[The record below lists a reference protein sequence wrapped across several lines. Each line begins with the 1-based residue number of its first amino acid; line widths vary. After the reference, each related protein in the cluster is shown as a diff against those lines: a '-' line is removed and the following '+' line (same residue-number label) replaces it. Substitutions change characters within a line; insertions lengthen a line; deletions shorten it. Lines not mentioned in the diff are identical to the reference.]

1 VVGLGHV
8 AQFVTDGSLQPLAT
22 ESDTNTLIIVA
33 LILGLGV
40 AAKVLAD
47 RFQVPSVLFLIL
59 SGVIVG
65 PEGLSIVTIDVFGL
79 EGLTTIV
86 GFSVAIIVF
95 EGAFHLKIDK
105 LREAP
110 SAALRL
116 VTIGAAIS
124 FVGTALAVRYLLGA
138 EWGIAG
144 LVGALLVATGPTV
157 ITPILSVVSVRD
169 RVAAALETE
178 GIVNDVTA
186 AIFAIVIFEFLAS
199 QEAQPTEY
207 LTEFVT
213 RLSVGVFFGLL
224 VAGVLWFLFVQVEL
238 PMGWTPQNVRLMTL
252 AGAVLAF
259 SFAHTI
265 EAESGVAAVAVAG
278 IVLGNVGLPYEE
290 TIEEFK
296 GDVTIIVLSFVFIAL
311 AALIE
316 IDSLRELGV
325 PGLLVVAVVALVLRP
340 LLVFISTAGCRFTE
354 GEKLFISFVGP
365 RGIIPASVATLFAL
379 QLQQEGAPYNPEGA
393 SILSGT
399 VFLVILLTV
408 VFEGGLAR
416 QIAEALKVIPMRVLI
431 IGGGR
436 VGRELS
442 QRLEERGENVII
454 LEKREAVAEELRN
467 DGFSVRQGD
476 GTNIELLR
484 KAGIGRAKRVVA
496 ATGDDDTNLLVAQ
509 LANSKFEVEQVIAR
523 VNQPDNVDAF
533 NELGVET
540 VSASSSTALGIDNLI
555 ERPALSKWM
564 TELERSGDV
573 QEVEVTDEALVGR
586 TIRELNQELPSGCMI
601 ALFTRDEANTI
612 PDPDQEI
619 ELEDHLTVIGRTDSV
634 RDALDRLHP
643 HD

>member
-1 VVGLGHV
+1 VVGLGFV
-8 AQFVTDGSLQPLAT
+8 AQFVTHGRLQPLAT
-22 ESDTNTLIIVA
+22 ESDANTLIIVA

-47 RFQVPSVLFLIL
+47 RFRVPSVLFLIL
-59 SGVIVG
+59 SGVVVG

-86 GFSVAIIVF
+86 GVSVAIIVF

-116 VTIGAAIS
+116 VTIGAVIS
-124 FVGTALAVRYLLGA
+124 FVGTTLAVRYLLGA

-186 AIFAIVIFEFLAS
+186 AIFAVVIFELLAS
-199 QEAQPTEY
+199 QEAQPAEY
-207 LTEFVT
+207 LTEFIT
-213 RLSVGVFFGLL
+213 RVSVGVFFGLL
-224 VAGVLWFLFVQVEL
+224 VAGTLWFLFIQVDL

-259 SFAHTI
+259 SLADTI

-278 IVLGNVGLPYEE
+278 IVLGNVDLPYEE

-311 AALIE
+311 AALID
-316 IDSLRELGV
+316 IDSLRELGI

-340 LLVFISTAGCRFTE
+340 ALVFISTASARFTR

-379 QLQQEGAPYNPEGA
+379 QLQQEGAPFNPEGA

-416 QIAEALKVIPMRVLI
+416 QIGEAFKVIPMRVLI

-442 QRLEERGENVII
+442 ERLEERGENVII
-454 LEKREAVAEELRN
+454 LEEREAVAEQLRN
-467 DGFSVRQGD
+467 EGFSVRQGD

-540 VSASSSTALGIDNLI
+540 VSASSSTAWAIDNLI
-555 ERPALSKWM
+555 ERPALSMWM
-564 TELERSGDV
+564 TELEQSGDV
-573 QEVEVTDEALVGR
+573 QEVEVTDERLVGR

-601 ALFTRDEANTI
+601 ALFTRNEENTI

-619 ELEDHLTVIGRTDSV
+619 EFGDHLTVIGRTDAV
-634 RDALDRLHP
+634 REALDQLHP